1 VSDQAGATQTGI
13 GSVGLIGQGADV
25 SGTLNGHTAIG
36 KGNLLTSQS
45 GFLEDGLSITTETT
59 TTGLFGT
66 VAVSRGIGDRLV
78 GSLANY
84 TDPLT
89 GIFIGKTKSLQG
101 SIDGITNNITHINDR
116 ITKEG
121 DRLRAQLVNLETLLG
136 KFQATSNFLTNAM
149 AKLPSFSSS
158 TTTNG

>member
-1 VSDQAGATQTGI
+1 LT
-13 GSVGLIGQGADV
+13 GQGADV
-25 SGTLNGHTAIG
+25 VGTLNGHTAIG
-36 KGNLLTSQS
+36 KGNLLTSSS
-45 GFLEDGLSITTETT
+45 GFGEDGLSITTETT

-66 VAVSRGIGDRLV
+66 IAVSRGVGDRLV

-84 TDPLT
+84 TDPLS

-121 DRLRAQLVNLETLLG
+121 DRLRAQFVNLESLLG
-136 KFQATSNFLTNAM
+136 KFQATSTFLTNAM

-158 TTTNG
+158 TTG